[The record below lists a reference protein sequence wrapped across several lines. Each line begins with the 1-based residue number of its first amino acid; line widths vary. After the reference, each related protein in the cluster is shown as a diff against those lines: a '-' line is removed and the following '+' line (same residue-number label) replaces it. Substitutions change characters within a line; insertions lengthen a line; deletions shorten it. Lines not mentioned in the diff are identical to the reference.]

1 MAGGSDQF
9 PHYETKPEGQR
20 RTEDAREDV
29 AGAAEQVRRAAQETG
44 ARAREAGEEAV
55 DAAADQA
62 RARKEQAT
70 NSLRRVADE
79 LDHAADACSDE
90 DGWARGLLAQG
101 AASLRN
107 ASGYLSGH
115 RLEDLA
121 RDTETYAR
129 NNPAAYL
136 GASIAAGFVLAR
148 LGKTATAR
156 ARGATSSDIDG
167 GRTGAG
173 GYNL

>member
-1 MAGGSDQF
+1 MAADQS
-9 PHYETKPEGQR
+9 PHYQSSPEAQR

-29 AGAAEQVRRAAQETG
+29 ADAVQKVRRAAEETG
-44 ARAREAGEEAV
+44 ARAKEAGKEAA

-62 RARKEQAT
+62 RAQKRQAT

-79 LDHAADACSDE
+79 LDHAADACRDE
-90 DGWARGLLAQG
+90 DAWARGLLSQG

-115 RLEDLA
+115 RLEDLT
-121 RDTETYAR
+121 RDAETYAR

-148 LGKTATAR
+148 IGKTATAR
-156 ARGATSSDIDG
+156 ARGATSSDIAG
-167 GRTGAG
+167 GRTGD